1 MDRSVLYAGRATC
14 DAACMPANRIPLL
27 LSMVYGIAVGLSA
40 LLWDGA
46 VAVVAVVGAM
56 ILGLA
61 WVFLRSEPGAGRQR
75 NRNRN
80 RA

>member
-1 MDRSVLYAGRATC
+1 
-14 DAACMPANRIPLL
+14 MPANRVPLL
-27 LSMVYGIAVGLSA
+27 LSMVYGIVVGLSA

-56 ILGLA
+56 IVGLA
-61 WVFLRSEPGAGRQR
+61 WVLLRSEPGVGRQR